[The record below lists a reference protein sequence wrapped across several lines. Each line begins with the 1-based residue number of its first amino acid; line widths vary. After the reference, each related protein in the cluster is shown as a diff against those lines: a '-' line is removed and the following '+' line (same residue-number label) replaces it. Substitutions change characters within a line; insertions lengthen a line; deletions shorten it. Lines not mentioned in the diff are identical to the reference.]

1 MKTMIII
8 QIIQFELFILEL
20 ACFWIGGVLGYTH
33 FVWRREDNGN
43 LPEVRRS
50 DCFRAVSKKR

>member
-1 MKTMIII
+1 MIII

-20 ACFWIGGVLGYTH
+20 ACFWIGGILGYTH

-50 DCFRAVSKKR
+50 DCFRAVSKKQ

>member
-1 MKTMIII
+1 MIII
-8 QIIQFELFILEL
+8 QIIQLELFILEL

-43 LPEVRRS
+43 LSEVRRS
-50 DCFRAVSKKR
+50 DCFRAVSKKQ